1 MLKIAVCIKQVP
13 DPLSV
18 EIDPL
23 NGAIS
28 TGRLAYIINPPDLE
42 SVELALRWRDKFGGE
57 VHVVSAG
64 PERVGKALRDCLALG
79 VDSVT
84 RIEPARTVESSP
96 SRTARD
102 LAEVIKPLGIDLVL
116 CGTRSADNSSGQ
128 VPGRLAE
135 RLGLAQVTSVV
146 AASLDIEGENGP
158 TIEVERKLERGKR
171 ERLRVALPALLALEP
186 GIAEPRYAALP
197 AYMAAQQAVIP
208 AVRPASPAKSKAA
221 VRLVATRPPRPR
233 PHQIYIPDPDL
244 PAAVRIQAI
253 LSGGTDSATHKKG
266 SPVEGSP
273 EEQADRILDFLEKCG
288 FLE

>member
-23 NGAIS
+23 NGALNA
-28 TGRLAYIINPPDLE
+28 GRLAYIINPPDLE

-64 PERVGKALRDCLALG
+64 PERVEKALRDCLALE

-84 RIEPARTVESSP
+84 RIAPARAAESSP
-96 SRTARD
+96 SRTAHD
-102 LAEVIKPLGIDLVL
+102 LAEVIKPLGIDFVL
-116 CGTRSADNSSGQ
+116 CGTRSADNGSGQ
-128 VPGRLAE
+128 VPGMLAE

-146 AASLDIEGENGP
+146 AASLNLEGEKGP
-158 TIEVERKLERGKR
+158 AIEVERKLDRGKR

-186 GIAEPRYAALP
+186 GIVEPRYAALP

-208 AVRPASPAKSKAA
+208 VVRPASPATSKAE
-221 VRLVATRPPRPR
+221 VRLVEVRPPRPR
-233 PHQIYIPDPDL
+233 PHQIFIPDPDL
-244 PAAVRIQAI
+244 PAAARIEAI
-253 LSGGTDSATHKKG
+253 LSGGTDSATHQKG

-273 EEQADRILDFLEKCG
+273 EEQAGRILDFLEKRG
-288 FLE
+288 FLD

>member
-57 VHVVSAG
+57 VHVVSA
-64 PERVGKALRDCLALG
+64 EAKRVEKALRDCLALG

-128 VPGRLAE
+128 V
-135 RLGLAQVTSVV
+135 
-146 AASLDIEGENGP
+146 
-158 TIEVERKLERGKR
+158 
-171 ERLRVALPALLALEP
+171 
-186 GIAEPRYAALP
+186 
-197 AYMAAQQAVIP
+197 
-208 AVRPASPAKSKAA
+208 
-221 VRLVATRPPRPR
+221 
-233 PHQIYIPDPDL
+233 
-244 PAAVRIQAI
+244 
-253 LSGGTDSATHKKG
+253 
-266 SPVEGSP
+266 
-273 EEQADRILDFLEKCG
+273 
-288 FLE
+288 